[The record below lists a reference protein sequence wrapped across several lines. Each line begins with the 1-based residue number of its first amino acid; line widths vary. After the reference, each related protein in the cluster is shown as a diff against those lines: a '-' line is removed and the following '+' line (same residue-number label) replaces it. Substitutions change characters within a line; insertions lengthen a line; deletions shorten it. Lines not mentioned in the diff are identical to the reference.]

1 MGDSGYAPP
10 LLTVLLSSKDDE
22 DDAFV
27 GVKGCCSD
35 SIIAVDRGDVS
46 RDRCRDDPADRAAG
60 GDISDE
66 NESPLLPLPKL
77 EKLGKLSLR
86 GWVGCCWGAV

>member
-1 MGDSGYAPP
+1 V
-10 LLTVLLSSKDDE
+10 LTVLLSSKED

-35 SIIAVDRGDVS
+35 IIIAVDRGDVS
-46 RDRCRDDPADRAAG
+46 RERCREEPADRAAG
-60 GDISDE
+60 GDTSDA
-66 NESPLLPLPKL
+66 NDESPVLPLPKL

-86 GWVGCCWGAV
+86 GWVGCWGAV